1 MKIKWLILTGA
12 VALSAFTTA
21 QAVPITGEVDMGGTV
36 TLNNSLLGSATS
48 ATNFTAV
55 TVGGTPT
62 GSFTGTFGDGV
73 TWHAFSWPGGSASPL
88 WSFTDS
94 GTGDTYSFALSTDS
108 VVSQSNTFLNLLG
121 SGTLSISGPGGFTPT
136 TGTWSF
142 TVSNPDGSAHA
153 NFNFTFANSQTSVP
167 DGGST
172 AAMLGLA
179 LSAIGFVVRKAR
191 CS

>member
-21 QAVPITGEVDMGGTV
+21 QATPITGEVDMSGTV
-36 TLNNSLLGSATS
+36 TLNNIFLGSAS
-48 ATNFTAV
+48 AATAFSAV
-55 TVGGTPT
+55 TVGGIPT
-62 GSFTGTFGDGV
+62 GSFVGTAGDSV

-88 WSFTDS
+88 WSYTDV

-108 VVSQSNTFLNLLG
+108 IVSQSNTFLNLLG
-121 SGTLSISGPGGFTPT
+121 AGTLSISGPGGYTPT

-142 TVSNPDGSAHA
+142 TISNPDGSSHA
-153 NFNFTFANSQTSVP
+153 NFAFTFANSQTSVP

-179 LSAIGFVVRKAR
+179 LSAIGLVVRKAR